1 MAEETLP
8 AKWALDMAAKAVG
21 HKAYASWKAAKTNA
35 LSDGKMSI
43 IAHARTLEALAKH
56 DPSIMP
62 VDEDLLIAREICARV
77 CLWFGYAEDADAFL
91 QGLRDQTGTVQFTL
105 SMLKRDPE
113 ALAAFRKEKGL

>member
-1 MAEETLP
+1 MADETLP
-8 AKWALDMAAKAVG
+8 ELWALDMAAKAAG
-21 HKAYASWKAAKTNA
+21 LIDYGEACDKWRFE
-35 LSDGKMSI
+35 SDSIRSI

-56 DPSIMP
+56 DPSIKP

-77 CLWFGYAEDADAFL
+77 AEDWTDDVPQAY
-91 QGLRDQTGTVQFTL
+91 RDGNLDDEPEVQFAL

>member
-1 MAEETLP
+1 MADETLP
-8 AKWALDMAAKAVG
+8 AEWALDMAAKACLY
-21 HKAYASWKAAKTNA
+21 KDWTNFDIA
-35 LSDGKMSI
+35 PVSGVDRRRSV

-56 DPSIMP
+56 DPSIKP

-77 CLWFGYAEDADAFL
+77 VGCEDDGEILANSFRAGLFDA
-91 QGLRDQTGTVQFTL
+91 GPSVQFTL

>member
-1 MAEETLP
+1 MTDETLP
-8 AKWALDMAAKAVG
+8 AEWALDIAV
-21 HKAYASWKAAKTNA
+21 KAAEYNLTWVEYEA
-35 LSDGKMSI
+35 LHYFGARPGI

-56 DPSIMP
+56 DPSIKP

-77 CLWFGYAEDADAFL
+77 EEDWSENIAEAYRDGCLDDEPEL
-91 QGLRDQTGTVQFTL
+91 QVTL